1 MKKSYILISFIFA
14 LLIIQT
20 VHAISGSI
28 KPPRMILRENVSIN
42 QVTVIPSS
50 VEVSNPNNFA
60 INVTMSGSDIIQ
72 IDTASFNLNS
82 GQSKTVDFDILIP
95 GPGNYSGD
103 VSAVFS
109 ASAKIPV
116 ALSSEV
122 IVYAEEGEVATN
134 AHSPTK
140 PILINPENGDS
151 NHENQIDLVW
161 NPSSDADGDSILYYF
176 DVDNN
181 KDFSSP
187 EFHGLTSGTQRSIVV
202 NYGVRYFWK
211 ITVFDGQHNVS
222 SDIWNFTA
230 SNTAPTVPVLVE
242 PLNDESLVEEP
253 VLVWEDSDDADGDS
267 VTYDILI
274 DNNADFS
281 SPVINQTET
290 STTFDTL
297 GKLPSG
303 KYYWKVRAKDGIA
316 NSAYSTAWAF
326 DLTLPATTTT
336 TTPTTTPTTSP
347 SSSGGS
353 SSGGGGSS
361 GGGAGGRTTVTT
373 TTIESS
379 TTTQPEEGTENNT
392 QSSAGLNN
400 QTESDQVTGKASG
413 GSSGGIIIIIILV
426 AIAGVIFY
434 LRRPSAYGI

>member
-1 MKKSYILISFIFA
+1 MKKSYILISFIFV

-28 KPPRMILRENVSIN
+28 KPPRMILRENVSVN
-42 QVTVIPSS
+42 QITLIPSS
-50 VEVSNPNNFA
+50 IEISNPNNFA

-72 IDTASFNLNS
+72 IDTIPFNLNS
-82 GQSKTVDFDILIP
+82 GQSRTVDFDILIP
-95 GPGNYSGD
+95 APGNYSGD

-109 ASAKIPV
+109 SSGKIPV

-122 IVYAEEGEVATN
+122 IVYAEEGEVSSNTY
-134 AHSPTK
+134 SPTK
-140 PILINPENGDS
+140 PILLNPENGDS

-161 NPSSDADGDSILYYF
+161 NPSSDADGDSIIYYY

-187 EFHGLTSGTQRSIVV
+187 QFHGLTSGTQRSIVV
-202 NYGVRYFWK
+202 IYGVTYFWK
-211 ITVFDGQHNVS
+211 ITAFDGQHNVS

-230 SNTAPTVPVLVE
+230 SNTAPTVPVLIE

-281 SPVINQTET
+281 SPVINETES

-297 GKLPSG
+297 GRLPSEE
-303 KYYWKVRAKDGIA
+303 YYWKVRSKDGIT
-316 NSAYSTAWAF
+316 NSAYSTSWTF
-326 DLTLPATTTT
+326 NLILPVVTTTT
-336 TTPTTTPTTSP
+336 SPTTTPTTSP
-347 SSSGGS
+347 SSSGG
-353 SSGGGGSS
+353 GGSS
-361 GGGAGGRTTVTT
+361 GGSSGGSGSTKTTLT
-373 TTIESS
+373 TTIDS
-379 TTTQPEEGTENNT
+379 TTTIQSEQQEQNNN
-392 QSSAGLNN
+392 QSSAELNN
-400 QTESDQVTGKASG
+400 QTESDQATGKATG
-413 GSSGGIIIIIILV
+413 GSSSGIIIIIILV
-426 AIAGVIFY
+426 VIGGIIFY
-434 LRRPSAYGI
+434 LRRPTSYGI